1 MKTHVTKNS
10 DFDRKWYLVDAEGK
24 TLGRLAVVVAD
35 TLRGKS
41 KPNFS
46 PSVDCGDFVIVI
58 NTDKIVV
65 TGNKLIDKKY
75 YSHSSYPGGL
85 KELSLSEMMEKDST
99 KVIRAAVKG
108 MLPKNRLAD
117 DIIEKLRLYPGS
129 EHAQVAQKPEKITF
143 EG

>member
-1 MKTHVTKNS
+1 MKTHVTKNT
-10 DFDRKWYLVDAEGK
+10 DFDRKWYLIDADGMN
-24 TLGRLAVVVAD
+24 LGRMSVVIAD
-35 TLRGKS
+35 LLRGKS

-46 PSVDCGDFVIVI
+46 PSVDCGDNVVVI

-75 YSHSSYPGGL
+75 YNHSSYPGGL
-85 KELSLSEMMEKDST
+85 RELSLEEMLEKDST
-99 KVIRAAVKG
+99 KVVAHAVKG

-117 DIIEKLRLYPGS
+117 DMMNKLRLYKGA
-129 EHAQVAQKPEKITF
+129 EHNNAAQKPEKYTI